1 MSLLNEA
8 DVPLSQ
14 SSDGVANVVIS
25 QSESQDGHSVA
36 CVSPG
41 ETSACANEPEED
53 SEAHSV
59 PSGASDGAVNISS
72 STNSAVAVV
81 SESHSTGSPQRVPV
95 QSSIPE
101 VASDKPD
108 VAMSLSG
115 ESVAN
120 VVISHSDTQ
129 EGQLAS
135 CVSVGEIS
143 GCAKGAGGDTEAR
156 ESVGSTDNHDESVVT
171 RDASV
176 GDVTEFTDLDPS
188 EFSESDDSYDEVLP
202 SLFPRMGL
210 SGVKERLREMSKID
224 TNVYDGAS
232 LLGSTLAFETD
243 EFLTE
248 TAAHSPS
255 TKSTSD
261 VCTFNQPAI
270 EISEHSNPTR
280 RAEPAFQSSTPP
292 GDKVDDRLYSLK
304 SETPI
309 DRMSTRSVSINPENS
324 QINDSTA
331 IRSQCSPIIEPSS
344 RYSQISESLS
354 GRVSLELAS
363 SDHIMDTDD
372 TNKSS
377 SSNLWK
383 FDSKPS
389 KPPEAVSHSATYPKA
404 TNGSQSSIVP
414 SSNNYHSIP
423 TQSLFSKLSEMMS
436 KQPVKSTVSRK
447 QRSQRSRSPE
457 FAIPKRLPTNENP
470 IQQSTNSSEYS
481 RRLQRLAL
489 CFTPRK
495 PVRSRFDVPGLPAH
509 VAFRIPRHTPRKR
522 PPVRLVRTECA
533 KKPRRSEADIALQAV
548 MERIRRRRRS
558 ASSGRSERRRRRD
571 ESETAR
577 FIAKWEKKLKKRR
590 RSESFSELPGPSRS
604 DVTRPTE
611 SQQKSVSSSS
621 SESSIRTH
629 QSSSCG
635 TSVGRGLSDSV
646 STRPST
652 TFDTTNVQ
660 ASPPQPTSSTSPVIP
675 PTPPSTPCDPNMNPP
690 QSGLAKALS
699 ERFRNLKQRVSPD
712 RMIIEDMNSEHIP
725 LSQIIIQAGNV
736 PSPVAC
742 TDSPVSSNVPEFIGR
757 LKKRQRVSTSLFQP
771 ANFRDSVRH
780 RKSSETSAR
789 CGARSK
795 VRRGRP
801 LSKKRSRSLGKRQSS
816 IPPATRQKSDSF
828 SGCSTGR
835 RSFKL
840 SRVSDGQ
847 IVVSPVST
855 ANCSGDILAMSVAT
869 PMSDSAINKLIKKS
883 VSKSVSKPIPTNTSV
898 IDKTAAG
905 SSLPLRKS
913 SDKPDS
919 VRKLSTK
926 SVSSKTSSSMKK
938 PPSKSDSMKKK
949 SRKKSVSKSVSKPI
963 PTQSGVI
970 DKPDSVRKV
979 STNSGSSK
987 ISTSVKK
994 PPSKQKL
1001 SKKASSKKKLSKKA
1015 SSKSVSKPIST
1026 QSDVIDK
1033 TSSVSSLPLRKSSD
1047 KPGSVRKVSTKPVSS
1062 KAPSSVKKPPSKSD
1076 STRKKSRKKSVSKS
1090 VSKLIP
1096 ANPDVIDKTS
1106 SGSSLPLTKSSD
1118 NPDSVRKVSTKP
1130 VSSKAPSSVKKPPSK
1145 SDSTRKKSRKKSVS
1159 KSVSKLIPAKPDVID
1174 KTSSGSSLP
1183 LTKSSDNPDSVRKV
1197 SPKSISSKSQSSVK
1211 KPPSKS
1217 ASSKKKLSK
1226 KSVSKSVSK
1235 HIPTKPDVIDKT
1247 SVGSAESLTNSLAKP
1262 DSVRKVSTKS
1272 VSSKS
1277 QSSVKKPPSKSAPT
1291 KKKLGKKSVSK
1302 SVSKH
1307 IPTKP
1312 DVIDKTAVV
1321 SAVSLGR
1328 SSDKPDSVRKVSP
1341 KSVSSKAS
1349 PSIKKPPSKSDSTRK
1364 KPRKKSVSKPSV
1376 IRRSSCKTPSSN
1388 KSSEKSVSVKKS
1400 SKCKSSVRKTSAK
1413 RKSCE
1418 ENSSAKSNPS
1428 LKTSLGR
1435 PSKKRKKSTP
1445 RRIISGKRA
1454 PKVVGPKRNSTKSLQ
1469 NSAENRPKSDK
1480 LPEKSPSSATPKLP
1494 QKQSKSDVVKPRRSG
1509 RTSKQQQS
1517 KITDAEKPA

>member
-1 MSLLNEA
+1 MLRSVTSLN
-8 DVPLSQ
+8 
-14 SSDGVANVVIS
+14 
-25 QSESQDGHSVA
+25 
-36 CVSPG
+36 SP
-41 ETSACANEPEED
+41 
-53 SEAHSV
+53 
-59 PSGASDGAVNISS
+59 ILIL
-72 STNSAVAVV
+72 
-81 SESHSTGSPQRVPV
+81 Q
-95 QSSIPE
+95 
-101 VASDKPD
+101 
-108 VAMSLSG
+108 
-115 ESVAN
+115 
-120 VVISHSDTQ
+120 
-129 EGQLAS
+129 
-135 CVSVGEIS
+135 
-143 GCAKGAGGDTEAR
+143 
-156 ESVGSTDNHDESVVT
+156 
-171 RDASV
+171 
-176 GDVTEFTDLDPS
+176 
-188 EFSESDDSYDEVLP
+188 FSESDDSYDEVLP

-457 FAIPKRLPTNENP
+457 FAIPKQYPKRPPTNENP
-470 IQQSTNSSEYS
+470 IQQSTSSSEYS
-481 RRLQRLAL
+481 RRLRRLAL

-635 TSVGRGLSDSV
+635 TSVDRGLSDSV

-660 ASPPQPTSSTSPVIP
+660 ASPPQPTSSTSPIIP

-938 PPSKSDSMKKK
+938 PPSKSDS
-949 SRKKSVSKSVSKPI
+949 
-963 PTQSGVI
+963 
-970 DKPDSVRKV
+970 
-979 STNSGSSK
+979 
-987 ISTSVKK
+987 
-994 PPSKQKL
+994 
-1001 SKKASSKKKLSKKA
+1001 
-1015 SSKSVSKPIST
+1015 
-1026 QSDVIDK
+1026 
-1033 TSSVSSLPLRKSSD
+1033 
-1047 KPGSVRKVSTKPVSS
+1047 
-1062 KAPSSVKKPPSKSD
+1062 
-1076 STRKKSRKKSVSKS
+1076 
-1090 VSKLIP
+1090 
-1096 ANPDVIDKTS
+1096 
-1106 SGSSLPLTKSSD
+1106 
-1118 NPDSVRKVSTKP
+1118 
-1130 VSSKAPSSVKKPPSK
+1130 
-1145 SDSTRKKSRKKSVS
+1145 
-1159 KSVSKLIPAKPDVID
+1159 
-1174 KTSSGSSLP
+1174 
-1183 LTKSSDNPDSVRKV
+1183 
-1197 SPKSISSKSQSSVK
+1197 
-1211 KPPSKS
+1211 
-1217 ASSKKKLSK
+1217 
-1226 KSVSKSVSK
+1226 
-1235 HIPTKPDVIDKT
+1235 
-1247 SVGSAESLTNSLAKP
+1247 
-1262 DSVRKVSTKS
+1262 
-1272 VSSKS
+1272 
-1277 QSSVKKPPSKSAPT
+1277 
-1291 KKKLGKKSVSK
+1291 
-1302 SVSKH
+1302 
-1307 IPTKP
+1307 
-1312 DVIDKTAVV
+1312 
-1321 SAVSLGR
+1321 
-1328 SSDKPDSVRKVSP
+1328 
-1341 KSVSSKAS
+1341 
-1349 PSIKKPPSKSDSTRK
+1349 TRK